1 MPSINACWSCGQI
14 GRDSSHCPRCGR
26 RLEPLDFE
34 TVHSLL
40 RERSGRTKQSGV
52 ALRTDWSREESWS

>member
-26 RLEPLDFE
+26 RLELLDFE
-34 TVHSLL
+34 TVHTLL
-40 RERSGRTKQSGV
+40 RERGERMVPSGAPVRAHRPEKEV
-52 ALRTDWSREESWS
+52 AR

>member
-1 MPSINACWSCGQI
+1 MSSINACWSCGQI

-26 RLEPLDFE
+26 RLELLDFE

-40 RERSGRTKQSGV
+40 RERGKRVVPRGSVVGTHTPEKEV
-52 ALRTDWSREESWS
+52 AP